1 MDSHLFQSDEKIK
14 TFNLCPIQIT
24 TSTFLLYWPALAG
37 LLMKVNAAEL
47 LTKKDAFRSKRQR
60 KSNKDLFTSY
70 TKEA

>member
-14 TFNLCPIQIT
+14 KFNLCPIQIT